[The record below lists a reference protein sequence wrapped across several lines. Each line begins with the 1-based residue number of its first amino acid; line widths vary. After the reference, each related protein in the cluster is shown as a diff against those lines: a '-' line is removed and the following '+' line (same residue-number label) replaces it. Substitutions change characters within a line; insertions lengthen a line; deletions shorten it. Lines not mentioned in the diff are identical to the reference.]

1 MRDVIYITSRANPT
15 VAFASSLKEKKYRD
29 KEGCFLLEG
38 FKLFEEAASLSL
50 PITHLFIAEGRKEQ
64 YFERAVS
71 LLQKTNLENIGI
83 FVLSDACFEKI
94 STEKAPQGIIA
105 VVKHLDFFERCIKI
119 YKEDIFHQMRA
130 LCLCSVRDPGNLGAI
145 IRSAVAF
152 GTDTLILSSDCA
164 ELYNPKTLRA
174 AMGGLFKLRVFIVED
189 LISSVAALKE
199 CGRRVFAAELKDG
212 AISLEKVAPSRSD
225 VFVIGN
231 EGHGIPSDL
240 SRECSASVYIPIM
253 PNTESLNAAVAA
265 SVLLYEQSKR

>member
-1 MRDVIYITSRANPT
+1 MKNVSYITSRANPT
-15 VAFASSLKEKKYRD
+15 VAFAASLKEKKYRD
-29 KEGCFLLEG
+29 KEGLFLIEG
-38 FKLFEEAASLSL
+38 FKLFEEAASMRL
-50 PITHLFIAEGRKEQ
+50 PITHVFIAEGKKEL
-64 YFERAVS
+64 YLDRALS
-71 LLQKTNLENIGI
+71 MLQNANMENIGI
-83 FVLSDACFEKI
+83 FVLSDPCFEKI

-119 YKEDIFHQMRA
+119 YKEDIFSKTRA

-152 GTDTLILSSDCA
+152 GTDTLILSNDCA

-174 AMGGLFKLRVFIVED
+174 AMGGLFKLRVFTVDD
-189 LISSVAALKE
+189 LPSSIKALLE
-199 CGRRVFAAELKDG
+199 NGRRVFAAELTEG
-212 AISLEKVAPSRSD
+212 ALSLENVIPLKSD

-231 EGHGIPSDL
+231 EGHGIPKEISHV
-240 SRECSASVYIPIM
+240 CSASVYIPIM